1 MNLFK
6 RFTAKSFS
14 TLTLILTACL
24 FQHSAIASGGSGL
37 FDSLGMNNQ
46 DDILDVD
53 QAFILST
60 ETTANSLIAR
70 WAVAEGHYLYRD
82 KIDISVD
89 DADVQAGALQL
100 PAGDAK
106 DDPIFN
112 TTLFVFHKDFEATLP
127 FRYTGSGDKEVVF
140 KVQYQGCSE
149 IAGICYPPQTKKI
162 TAKLLAAN
170 AVAAS
175 SAIEATSD
183 AVQPAVASTTASSQV
198 SEQDKMSDALR
209 SGNTWITL
217 LAFFIAGLLLAFT
230 PCVFP
235 MIPILMGIIVGQGE
249 AQSVRKSFTLSLV
262 YVLAMA
268 STYTIVGILVGLSGE
283 NIQAWFQNPWIIG
296 SFAAIFVAL
305 AFSMFGFYEL
315 QMPASV
321 QNKLAQIS
329 NNQRGGTLIGTAIM
343 GFLSALIVGPCVTAP
358 LVGALIYIA
367 ETGDAVLG
375 GMALFSLSMGMGAP
389 LLILG
394 ASAGKVLPKAGAWM
408 ETTKAVFGV
417 MLLGLGIWLLERVA
431 PAAATM
437 ALWAALLI
445 VSAIYMGALT
455 TINKGESG
463 WHKLWK
469 GLGIIL
475 LIYGIVIFIGMMA
488 GNRSIFQPLQ
498 GLGNSGSSISMQ
510 STSNQPS
517 SHLNFKQIK
526 GVEGLN
532 AALAEAKAQ
541 NKAVMLDFYADWC
554 VSCKEM
560 EALTFSDPAVQQ
572 ALAGVVLL
580 QADVTLDDDKDRA
593 LYKYFGIIGPP
604 SIMFFD
610 RNGKELK
617 NFRTVGYMKAEQF
630 AQHIQR
636 SAIK

>member
-1 MNLFK
+1 MKPFKHFAALF
-6 RFTAKSFS
+6 
-14 TLTLILTACL
+14 TLILTTSL
-24 FQHSAIASGGSGL
+24 FQHPAIASGGSGL
-37 FDSLGMNNQ
+37 FDSFGMGGQDEILG
-46 DDILDVD
+46 VD
-53 QAFILST
+53 EAFILNT
-60 ETTANSLIAR
+60 RTTGSAFIADIKIT
-70 WAVAEGHYLYRD
+70 EGHYLYQD
-82 KIDISVD
+82 KVKISVD
-89 DADVQAGALQL
+89 DPDVKTGELQL
-100 PAGDAK
+100 PEGESKYDEVFEK
-106 DDPIFN
+106 
-112 TTLFVFHKDFEATLP
+112 TLYVYHHDIEVVLP
-127 FRYTGSGDKEVVF
+127 LRYTGNVDKDVVF
-140 KVQYQGCSE
+140 KIEYQGCSE
-149 IAGICYPPQTKKI
+149 IAGICYPPQTKMV
-162 TAKLLAAN
+162 TTKLLAASATTAAIDPAL
-170 AVAAS
+170 AVAAP
-175 SAIEATSD
+175 SD
-183 AVQPAVASTTASSQV
+183 TAQV

-217 LAFFIAGLLLAFT
+217 LAFFAAGLLLAFT

-249 AQSVRKSFTLSLV
+249 TQSVKKSFILSLV

-268 STYTIVGILVGLSGE
+268 STYTIIGILVGLSGE

-329 NNQRGGTLIGTAIM
+329 NNQQGGTLLGTAIM

-389 LLILG
+389 LLVLG
-394 ASAGKVLPKAGAWM
+394 ASAGKILPKAGAWM

-437 ALWAALLI
+437 TLWSALLI
-445 VSAIYMGALT
+445 ISAIYIGALT
-455 TINKGESG
+455 TLSKDDSG
-463 WHKLWK
+463 WKKLWK

-475 LIYGIVIFIGMMA
+475 LLYGIAIFVGMMA
-488 GNRSIFQPLQ
+488 GNRNIFQPLQ
-498 GLGNSGSSISMQ
+498 GLSNAGSSMSAQ
-510 STSNQPS
+510 SNSNQQT

-554 VSCKEM
+554 ISCKEM
-560 EALTFSDPAVQQ
+560 EVLTFSDPAVQQ
-572 ALAGVVLL
+572 ALEGVVLL
-580 QADVTLDDDKDRA
+580 QADVTPNDDKDRA
-593 LYKYFGIIGPP
+593 LYKHFGIIGPP
-604 SIMFFD
+604 SIMFFN
-610 RNGKELK
+610 REGKELK
-617 NFRTVGYMKAEQF
+617 NFRIVGYQNAEQF
-630 AQHIQR
+630 TKHIQR
-636 SAIK
+636 TAIK